1 MTEVQIDSSC
11 LPPVQ
16 EVCRDF
22 AVLEDSALA
31 YCLQEQEIELHYA
44 SNIQKNQLV
53 QNDLRIAKRLQD
65 QEVEAQKLQVSR
77 RQKETKERDPENAQA
92 IQKGLQKKM
101 GKDYRKK
108 AKDQPWFRGVLGSM
122 GKSKKAATVVQVKPY
137 LFFYVRQGKEDIVF
151 AVMLSPRQSE
161 KTSFWSCCPQVERV
175 KRFQNLEKDESRQQ
189 RQRPRPSHGTRDGAT
204 EPLHWEMARLELQTQ
219 QQFQE
224 DEELARKL
232 QEEEEQEQTRIRAR
246 RNREQDNDYRA
257 AQVAQ
262 DEEIA
267 RYLQD
272 KELHTQWG
280 SPRQDRQQAQPPG
293 LPEGQYSSSPEKESW
308 QSSRTPPLLRI
319 QTQENTNVTVRG
331 SSTEK
336 KPPFCRNIA
345 EVLDPTF
352 QAAKMGTPS
361 DVMDLGS
368 QASSPGPLA
377 QMDSSFDYPQGVAAP
392 VFVSPTKRQ
401 PEKVGCPK
409 SSNKKEGC
417 RQQ

>member
-1 MTEVQIDSSC
+1 MTEIQIDSSC

-77 RQKETKERDPENAQA
+77 QQKEIEEKDPENAQA
-92 IQKGLQKKM
+92 IQKGHQRKT
-101 GKDYRKK
+101 GKDYQKK
-108 AKDQPWFRGVLGSM
+108 SKDQQDGERKQKEGQRLKGGISLGFSHGRASRRKRDPSNEHEGDLFRRS
-122 GKSKKAATVVQVKPY
+122 
-137 LFFYVRQGKEDIVF
+137 F
-151 AVMLSPRQSE
+151 SPTQ
-161 KTSFWSCCPQVERV
+161 ERA
-175 KRFQNLEKDESRQQ
+175 KQFQNLEKDESHQQ
-189 RQRPRPSHGTRDGAT
+189 KQRPRPSHGTRDAT
-204 EPLHWEMARLELQTQ
+204 TESLHREMARLELQSQ

-224 DEELARKL
+224 DEDLARRL
-232 QEEEEQEQTRIRAR
+232 QEEEEQEQARIRAR
-246 RNREQDNDYRA
+246 RNREQDDDCRA

-272 KELHTQWG
+272 KELHTQWA
-280 SPRQDRQQAQPPG
+280 SPRQDRHQAQPPRG
-293 LPEGQYSSSPEKESW
+293 PEGRHSSSPEKESW

-319 QTQENTNVTVRG
+319 QTQENATVTMRR
-331 SSTEK
+331 SSMEK
-336 KPPFCRNIA
+336 KPQFCRNIA

-352 QAAKMGTPS
+352 QAAEMGTPS
-361 DVMDLGS
+361 DAMDLGS
-368 QASSPGPLA
+368 RASSPGPLA
-377 QMDSSFDYPQGVAAP
+377 QADGSFDYPRGGATP

>member
-1 MTEVQIDSSC
+1 MTEVQIDNSC

-22 AVLEDSALA
+22 AVLEDGALA

-53 QNDLRIAKRLQD
+53 QNDLRMAKRLQN
-65 QEVEAQKLQVSR
+65 QEVEAQKLQDNR
-77 RQKETKERDPENAQA
+77 PPLKESPEGDPKNAQVT
-92 IQKGLQKKM
+92 QKDL
-101 GKDYRKK
+101 
-108 AKDQPWFRGVLGSM
+108 
-122 GKSKKAATVVQVKPY
+122 QVKP
-137 LFFYVRQGKEDIVF
+137 GKADRKKKSKE
-151 AVMLSPRQSE
+151 E
-161 KTSFWSCCPQVERV
+161 ERV
-175 KRFQNLEKDESRQQ
+175 KRFQNLEKDESGQPK
-189 RQRPRPSHGTRDGAT
+189 QRPSRGTRDGIPEA
-204 EPLHWEMARLELQTQ
+204 LHWEMARLELQIQ

-232 QEEEEQEQTRIRAR
+232 QEEEEEEETRIRAK
-246 RNREQDNDYRA
+246 RNREQDDDYRA

-280 SPRQDRQQAQPPG
+280 SPRQERQEAEPPRR
-293 LPEGQYSSSPEKESW
+293 PEGQEKDSWPSGRSPA
-308 QSSRTPPLLRI
+308 LLRI
-319 QTQENTNVTVRG
+319 QIQEDPHGTMKGTTPVD
-331 SSTEK
+331 K
-336 KPPFCRNIA
+336 KPQFCRNIA

-368 QASSPGPLA
+368 KAPSPGPLA
-377 QMDSSFDYPQGVAAP
+377 QTDSSFDYPQGMAAP

-401 PEKVGCPK
+401 PDKVGCPK

>member
-22 AVLEDSALA
+22 AVLEDGALA

-53 QNDLRIAKRLQD
+53 QNDLRMAKRLQN
-65 QEVEAQKLQVSR
+65 QEVEAQKLQDS
-77 RQKETKERDPENAQA
+77 QPPLKESQEGDPKNAP
-92 IQKGLQKKM
+92 KDLQMKPR
-101 GKDYRKK
+101 KDDRKK
-108 AKDQPWFRGVLGSM
+108 SKDQ
-122 GKSKKAATVVQVKPY
+122 
-137 LFFYVRQGKEDIVF
+137 
-151 AVMLSPRQSE
+151 
-161 KTSFWSCCPQVERV
+161 ERV
-175 KRFQNLEKDESRQQ
+175 KRFQNLDESGQ
-189 RQRPRPSHGTRDGAT
+189 PKLRPSRGTRDGIPEA
-204 EPLHWEMARLELQTQ
+204 LHWEMAQLELQIQ

-232 QEEEEQEQTRIRAR
+232 QEEEEEEQTRMRAR
-246 RNREQDNDYRA
+246 RNREQDDDYRA

-272 KELHTQWG
+272 KELQTQWG
-280 SPRQDRQQAQPPG
+280 SPHPERQQPETPG
-293 LPEGQYSSSPEKESW
+293 HPNQQGHCNPEDSWSSGRSPA
-308 QSSRTPPLLRI
+308 LLRI
-319 QTQENTNVTVRG
+319 QTQEDTSGTMKG
-331 SSTEK
+331 TSAEK
-336 KPPFCRNIA
+336 KPQFCRNIA

-352 QAAKMGTPS
+352 QATKMGTPS

-368 QASSPGPLA
+368 KAPSPGPLA
-377 QMDSSFDYPQGVAAP
+377 QTDSSFDYPQGVSAP

-401 PEKVGCPK
+401 PDKVGCPK

>member
-1 MTEVQIDSSC
+1 MTEIHIDSSC
-11 LPPVQ
+11 LPRVQ

-53 QNDLRIAKRLQD
+53 QNDLRMAKRLQD
-65 QEVEAQKLQVSR
+65 QEVEAQKLQDSR
-77 RQKETKERDPENAQA
+77 QLKDSQERDPENSRAV
-92 IQKGLQKKM
+92 QKDLQRKS
-101 GKDYRKK
+101 GKDDPKKK
-108 AKDQPWFRGVLGSM
+108 AEDQ
-122 GKSKKAATVVQVKPY
+122 
-137 LFFYVRQGKEDIVF
+137 
-151 AVMLSPRQSE
+151 E
-161 KTSFWSCCPQVERV
+161 KV
-175 KRFQNLEKDESRQQ
+175 KRFHNREKDESGQPK
-189 RQRPRPSHGTRDGAT
+189 PRPSRGTRDGT
-204 EPLHWEMARLELQTQ
+204 PEPLHWEMARLELQIQ

-224 DEELARKL
+224 DEELAQKL

-246 RNREQDNDYRA
+246 RNREQDDDYRA

-272 KELHTQWG
+272 KELQTHWG
-280 SPRQDRQQAQPPG
+280 SPRQERQQAQPPRRPAG
-293 LPEGQYSSSPEKESW
+293 HGDCSPEKDSW
-308 QSSRTPPLLRI
+308 QSGRSPPRPRI
-319 QTQENTNVTVRG
+319 QTQESPDVTVTVA
-331 SSTEK
+331 SIEK
-336 KPPFCRNIA
+336 KPQFCRNIA

-361 DVMDLGS
+361 DGTDPGS
-368 QASSPGPLA
+368 KAPSPAPQAQTDTP
-377 QMDSSFDYPQGVAAP
+377 FNYPQGVAAP

-401 PEKVGCPK
+401 PDKVGCPK
-409 SSNKKEGC
+409 SGNKKEGC

>member
-22 AVLEDSALA
+22 AVLEDGALA

-53 QNDLRIAKRLQD
+53 QNDHRMAKRLQN
-65 QEVEAQKLQVSR
+65 QEVEAQKLQDNRPPPKGSP
-77 RQKETKERDPENAQA
+77 EGDPKDAQVT
-92 IQKGLQKKM
+92 QDPKDLQMKP
-101 GKDYRKK
+101 GKADRKK
-108 AKDQPWFRGVLGSM
+108 KK
-122 GKSKKAATVVQVKPY
+122 KSKEQ
-137 LFFYVRQGKEDIVF
+137 
-151 AVMLSPRQSE
+151 
-161 KTSFWSCCPQVERV
+161 ERV
-175 KRFQNLEKDESRQQ
+175 KRFQNLEKDESGQLK
-189 RQRPRPSHGTRDGAT
+189 QRPSRGTRDGIP
-204 EPLHWEMARLELQTQ
+204 EVLHWEMARLELQIQ

-232 QEEEEQEQTRIRAR
+232 QEEEEEEQTRIRAK
-246 RNREQDNDYRA
+246 RNREQDDDYRA

-280 SPRQDRQQAQPPG
+280 SPHQERQQDEPPG
-293 LPEGQYSSSPEKESW
+293 RPEGQSHCNPEKDSW
-308 QSSRTPPLLRI
+308 PSGRSPALLRI
-319 QTQENTNVTVRG
+319 QIQEDTDGTMKGTSVD
-331 SSTEK
+331 K
-336 KPPFCRNIA
+336 KPQFCQNIA

-368 QASSPGPLA
+368 KAPSPGPLA
-377 QMDSSFDYPQGVAAP
+377 QTDSSFDYPQGVAAP

-401 PEKVGCPK
+401 PDKVGCPK

>member
-22 AVLEDSALA
+22 AVLEDGALA

-92 IQKGLQKKM
+92 VQKGLQKKM

-108 AKDQPWFRGVLGSM
+108 AK
-122 GKSKKAATVVQVKPY
+122 VQ
-137 LFFYVRQGKEDIVF
+137 
-151 AVMLSPRQSE
+151 
-161 KTSFWSCCPQVERV
+161 ERV
-175 KRFQNLEKDESRQQ
+175 KRFQNLEKDESCQQ

-293 LPEGQYSSSPEKESW
+293 LPEGRSSSSPEKESW

-319 QTQENTNVTVRG
+319 QTQENTNVTMRG

-409 SSNKKEGC
+409 SSNKREGC

>member
-22 AVLEDSALA
+22 AVLEDGALA

-44 SNIQKNQLV
+44 SNIQKNQMV
-53 QNDLRIAKRLQD
+53 QNDRRMATRLQN
-65 QEVEAQKLQVSR
+65 QEVEAQKSHDNSR
-77 RQKETKERDPENAQA
+77 PPKESREGDSKNAQKDLPKKPG
-92 IQKGLQKKM
+92 KGE
-101 GKDYRKK
+101 RKK
-108 AKDQPWFRGVLGSM
+108 VGDQ
-122 GKSKKAATVVQVKPY
+122 
-137 LFFYVRQGKEDIVF
+137 
-151 AVMLSPRQSE
+151 
-161 KTSFWSCCPQVERV
+161 
-175 KRFQNLEKDESRQQ
+175 EKDESGQPKQ
-189 RQRPRPSHGTRDGAT
+189 RASRGTRDGVPEA
-204 EPLHWEMARLELQTQ
+204 LHWEMAKLELQIQ

-232 QEEEEQEQTRIRAR
+232 QEEEQREESRIRAR
-246 RNREQDNDYRA
+246 RNREQDDDYRA

-272 KELHTQWG
+272 KELQTQWG
-280 SPRQDRQQAQPPG
+280 SPRQERKQTEPPEAQSHCNAEKDSWPSG
-293 LPEGQYSSSPEKESW
+293 RSPV
-308 QSSRTPPLLRI
+308 LLRI
-319 QTQENTNVTVRG
+319 QTDPEDTNGTVKG
-331 SSTEK
+331 AAIQK
-336 KPPFCRNIA
+336 KPQFCRNIA

-352 QAAKMGTPS
+352 QAAKMGMPS

-368 QASSPGPLA
+368 KAPNPGPLA
-377 QMDSSFDYPQGVAAP
+377 QTDSPFDYPRGVAAP

-401 PEKVGCPK
+401 PDKVGCPK